1 MLTSQKVES
10 NLNNKSN
17 LYAQGSVY
25 SPKPINV
32 SDLHGT
38 MLRRIQFSDN
48 LAQAQQSKHL
58 KKYENS
64 LKMDI
69 QKLDSI
75 KKTGDFKSI

>member
-1 MLTSQKVES
+1 MLISLKVES
-10 NLNNKSN
+10 NYNKTN

-25 SPKPINV
+25 SPKPINLYV

-38 MLRRIQFSDN
+38 MLRTIQFSDN

-69 QKLDSI
+69 
-75 KKTGDFKSI
+75 